1 MAGYCVQT
9 GGFTMRICG
18 VDITGNDAIL
28 CLMEFKDGLMSL
40 PDCRTV
46 RVQLVKDQELE
57 NMRKFQ
63 FAMAKLAEDYKIEKF
78 IIRERAQKGKFSGS
92 AVGFKIEAA
101 LQLIPTV
108 DTVIATNAAMKLKLA
123 ANPIPI
129 DFKETGLKGF
139 QEVAFTTAYAY
150 LIN

>member
-1 MAGYCVQT
+1 
-9 GGFTMRICG
+9 MRICG

-63 FAMAKLAEDYKIEKF
+63 FAMAKLAEDYKN
-78 IIRERAQKGKFSGS
+78 R
-92 AVGFKIEAA
+92 KIHHSRTC
-101 LQLIPTV
+101 P
-108 DTVIATNAAMKLKLA
+108 KR
-123 ANPIPI
+123 
-129 DFKETGLKGF
+129 
-139 QEVAFTTAYAY
+139 
-150 LIN
+150 